1 MPRLSSLMEPSAQA
15 AIAPRDAFGPEQFGA
30 YSFADVDRWIVKPRR
45 GARLRPTVDLFTVPY
60 SPVLLGPR
68 RGEWLPDVGE
78 SVHRMVRCET
88 TASLLERVRI
98 DGILADRLALKL
110 GWLTQ
115 RALAPTQGRVS

>member
-1 MPRLSSLMEPSAQA
+1 MEPSAQA
-15 AIAPRDAFGPEQFGA
+15 AIAPPDAF
-30 YSFADVDRWIVKPRR
+30 
-45 GARLRPTVDLFTVPY
+45 RLREAQLAIWNA
-60 SPVLLGPR
+60 LKLGGSLILTR

-88 TASLLERVRI
+88 AASLLERVRI